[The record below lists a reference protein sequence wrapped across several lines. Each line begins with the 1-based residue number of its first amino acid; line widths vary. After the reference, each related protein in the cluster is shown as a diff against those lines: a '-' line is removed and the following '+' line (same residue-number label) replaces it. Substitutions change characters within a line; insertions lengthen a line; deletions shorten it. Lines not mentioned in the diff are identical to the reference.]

1 MASFTDDDTGKTVR
15 TPDGATVGQVATVE
29 EGTAY
34 VETDPGILD
43 SVKAALGWEGDRDG
57 AVAVEPDEVAEV
69 TDDTV
74 RLSTTDLREGEDGG
88 EGGTD
93 ESVVE
98 RDEGTG
104 QRGVGAPTGGG
115 GSGGR
120 TDDSG
125 DRRHSEMDDAPPEG
139 DRTVTKERGE
149 NEPERD

>member
-1 MASFTDDDTGKTVR
+1 MTSLTDDDTGKTVR
-15 TPDGATVGQVATVE
+15 TPDGAAVGQVATVE

-43 SVKAALGWEGDRDG
+43 SVKATLGWEGDREG
-57 AVAVEPDEVAEV
+57 AVAVEPDDVAEV

-74 RLSTTDLREGEDGG
+74 RLSTTDLREGEG

-104 QRGVGAPTGGG
+104 QRGVGAPAGGG

-120 TDDSG
+120 TDEPG
-125 DRRHSEMDDAPPEG
+125 DRRHSEMDDAPPED

-149 NEPERD
+149 NESERD